1 MGPTRQRLSQHSGHG
16 LYDPP
21 MAPLPSDAHPPARL
35 LQLDALRGFALAGIL
50 VVNIASFASAYYV
63 TGAPDP
69 LFDRPVDYA
78 VRWLAAFLFETK
90 FYLLFSFLFGYSFTL
105 QMSAAGHSGAAFV
118 PRMLRRL
125 LGLALLGATHAVLL
139 YHGDILCTYALLGL
153 VLLAARRQHG
163 RQALRLACVLTIL
176 PAMVLIVLGAPPM
189 HAGGTTDF
197 AGAFARA
204 EAAQQAWL
212 GPPASVV
219 AQRLREWANSWWVVV
234 LIQGPCALAMFMV
247 GFAAGQRRVFA
258 HLDAWRGLRRR
269 MVIWGLAIGVPG
281 AVFYANA
288 TAGGL
293 GTGREMLGLGVSL
306 LTAPFLSAAYAGL
319 ALMVFQRRA
328 GVRIAKALAPAGRMA
343 LSNYLLQSLACS
355 LIFTGYGLG
364 LMGSV
369 SPGLGMLIA
378 GGLFAGQMAASAW
391 WLRRF
396 SYGPVEWVLRALTIG
411 RWPAMRRMAQWTMR

>member
-1 MGPTRQRLSQHSGHG
+1 
-16 LYDPP
+16 
-21 MAPLPSDAHPPARL
+21 
-35 LQLDALRGFALAGIL
+35 
-50 VVNIASFASAYYV
+50 
-63 TGAPDP
+63 
-69 LFDRPVDYA
+69 
-78 VRWLAAFLFETK
+78 
-90 FYLLFSFLFGYSFTL
+90 
-105 QMSAAGHSGAAFV
+105 
-118 PRMLRRL
+118 
-125 LGLALLGATHAVLL
+125 
-139 YHGDILCTYALLGL
+139 LLGL

-163 RQALRLACVLTIL
+163 RQALRLACVLTLL
-176 PAMVLIVLGAPPM
+176 PAVILIVLGAPPM
-189 HAGGTTDF
+189 HAGGMPDF

-293 GTGREMLGLGVSL
+293 GSGREMLGLGVSL
-306 LTAPFLSAAYAGL
+306 LTAPFLSAAYMGL
-319 ALMVFQRRA
+319 ALMLFQRNA
-328 GVRIAKALAPAGRMA
+328 GVRIAHALAPAGRMA

-369 SPGLGMLIA
+369 SPGFGMLIA

>member
-1 MGPTRQRLSQHSGHG
+1 MATLS
-16 LYDPP
+16 P
-21 MAPLPSDAHPPARL
+21 DAHQPARL

-50 VVNIASFASAYYV
+50 IVNIASFSSAYYV
-63 TGAPDP
+63 AGAPDP
-69 LFDRPVDYA
+69 LFDRPVDHA

-125 LGLALLGATHAVLL
+125 LGLGLLGTAHAIWL
-139 YHGDILCTYALLGL
+139 YHGDILCVYAVLGL
-153 VLLAARRQHG
+153 VLLAARHQHE
-163 RQALRLACVLTIL
+163 RQALRRALVLTLL
-176 PAMVLIVLGAPPM
+176 PAVVLIVLGSPHMRPGEM
-189 HAGGTTDF
+189 TDF
-197 AGAFARA
+197 AAALARA

-212 GPPASVV
+212 GPPASVI
-219 AQRLREWANSWWVVV
+219 AQRLRELANSWWVVV

-258 HLDAWRGLRRR
+258 HLHAWRGLRRR
-269 MVIWGLAIGVPG
+269 FVTWGLAVGLPG

-293 GTGREMLGLGVSL
+293 GSGREILGLGVSL
-306 LTAPFLSAAYAGL
+306 LTAPFLSAAYMGL
-319 ALMVFQRRA
+319 ALMLFQRDA
-328 GVRIAKALAPAGRMA
+328 GARIARALAPAGRMA
-343 LSNYLLQSLACS
+343 LSNYLLQSTACA

-364 LMGSV
+364 LMGRV
-369 SPGLGMLIA
+369 SPGLGVLIA
-378 GGLFAGQMAASAW
+378 LGLFAGQMGVSAW

-396 SYGPVEWVLRALTIG
+396 SYGPVEWVLRALTVG
-411 RWPAMRRMAQWTMR
+411 RWPAMRSTAQWPMR

>member
-1 MGPTRQRLSQHSGHG
+1 
-16 LYDPP
+16 
-21 MAPLPSDAHPPARL
+21 MAPLSPDAHQPARL

-50 VVNIASFASAYYV
+50 IVNIASFASAYYV
-63 TGAPDP
+63 SGAPDP
-69 LFDRPVDYA
+69 LFDRPVDHA
-78 VRWLAAFLFETK
+78 VRWLAAFVFETK

-163 RQALRLACVLTIL
+163 RQALRLACVLTLL
-176 PAMVLIVLGAPPM
+176 PAVILIVLGAPPM
-189 HAGGTTDF
+189 HAGGMPDF

-293 GTGREMLGLGVSL
+293 GSGREMLGLGVSL
-306 LTAPFLSAAYAGL
+306 LTAPFLSAAYMGL
-319 ALMVFQRRA
+319 ALMLFQRNA
-328 GVRIAKALAPAGRMA
+328 GVRIAHALAPAGRMA

-369 SPGLGMLIA
+369 SPGFGMLIA

>member
-1 MGPTRQRLSQHSGHG
+1 MATLS
-16 LYDPP
+16 
-21 MAPLPSDAHPPARL
+21 SDAHQPARL

-50 VVNIASFASAYYV
+50 VVNIASFSSAYYV
-63 TGAPDP
+63 AGAPDP
-69 LFDRPVDYA
+69 HFDRPVDHA

-125 LGLALLGATHAVLL
+125 LGLGLLGTAHAIWL
-139 YHGDILCTYALLGL
+139 YHGDILCVYAVLGL
-153 VLLAARRQHG
+153 VLLAARHQHE
-163 RQALRLACVLTIL
+163 RRALRRALVLTLL
-176 PAMVLIVLGAPPM
+176 PAVVLIVLGSPHM
-189 HAGGTTDF
+189 RTGEMTDF
-197 AGAFARA
+197 AAALARA

-212 GPPASVV
+212 GPPASVI
-219 AQRLREWANSWWVVV
+219 AQRLRELANSWWVVV

-258 HLDAWRGLRRR
+258 HLHAWRGLRRR
-269 MVIWGLAIGVPG
+269 FVTWGLAVGLPG

-293 GTGREMLGLGVSL
+293 GSGREILGLGVSL
-306 LTAPFLSAAYAGL
+306 LTAPFLSAAYMGL
-319 ALMVFQRRA
+319 ALMLFQRDA
-328 GVRIAKALAPAGRMA
+328 GARIARALAPAGRMA
-343 LSNYLLQSLACS
+343 LSNYLLQSLACA

-364 LMGSV
+364 LMGRV

-378 GGLFAGQMAASAW
+378 LGLFAGQMVASAW

-396 SYGPVEWVLRALTIG
+396 SYGPVEWVLRALTVG
-411 RWPAMRRMAQWTMR
+411 RWPPMRKTAQWPMR